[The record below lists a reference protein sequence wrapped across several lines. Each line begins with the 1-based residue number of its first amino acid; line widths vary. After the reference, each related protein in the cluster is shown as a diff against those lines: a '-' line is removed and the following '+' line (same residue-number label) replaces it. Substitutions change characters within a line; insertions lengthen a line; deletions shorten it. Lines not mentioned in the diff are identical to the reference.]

1 MVISVLSDKAVLVST
16 HNNEKEVN
24 FRLTFSSYYSLAV
37 NSGYLSPQD
46 YLNNP
51 MFDSLNNA
59 SRGPKL
65 SWSIGDG
72 SGDRTI
78 TLKPLANVLNPK
90 KRRKSTASSLQR
102 KFGVNSSSMVR
113 VHA

>member
-1 MVISVLSDKAVLVST
+1 M
-16 HNNEKEVN
+16 
-24 FRLTFSSYYSLAV
+24 LAV

-102 KFGVNSSSMVR
+102 KFGVNSSSMVSR
-113 VHA
+113 NIMYVKKLPA